1 MKILKFAEPLPK
13 LILDGLKNT
22 TWRITDY
29 KISVGDQ
36 ISLCYN
42 DGREFA
48 KATAIGVKQTT
59 FRNLTAEDKEGHEKY
74 QSDEEMYQTFSKY
87 YDTKVTPET
96 RLFVIKFK
104 LL

>member
-13 LILDGLKNT
+13 LILDGLKDT

-29 KISVGDQ
+29 EISIGDQ
-36 ISLCYN
+36 LSLCYN

-48 KATAIGVKQTT
+48 KATASLVKQTT
-59 FRNLTAEDKEGHEKY
+59 FRNLTAEDKKGHEKY
-74 QSDEEMYQTFSKY
+74 QSDEEMYQVFSKY
-87 YDTKVTPET
+87 YNMKVTPET